1 MDTKAF
7 IIKHREQPS
16 KLYAKHDWNAKKVQ
30 DIMMMTKCNVSRKN
44 KYKHEHVDGL
54 KNKPRIIRYKLIIIR
69 WCNTFYSPK
78 ETKTQ

>member
-30 DIMMMTKCNVSRKN
+30 DIMMMTKCNICRKN
-44 KYKHEHVDGL
+44 KYEHEHVDGL
-54 KNKPRIIRYKLIIIR
+54 KIK
-69 WCNTFYSPK
+69 
-78 ETKTQ
+78 QA